1 MTSGEMISD
10 LSIGFDP
17 VGSWLA
23 VGLVTALL
31 ALVLLAL
38 APDRSRLSSRGR
50 LVLVLLRLAAFLA
63 LAFCLLRPSIIA
75 TSRTRQQ
82 ATLLLLADASES
94 MTVADGPS
102 GQSRWEHLRE
112 TLAAAAPA
120 ARRAVADE
128 ALTIRTW
135 VFDREARELP
145 AEKEE
150 PPQLGSWQRLP
161 SAEETAIGS
170 AIEDAARALAGQRLA
185 GVVLLS
191 DGGQHA
197 YPPRDLPPQAAA
209 RRLGDGAVPL
219 WSITFGRSRGAAQ
232 SRDAAMVSLSV
243 SETVFLGNKV
253 EVAGRVRLDGLTDR
267 EATVRLSVEQPDG
280 SLAEVARR
288 IIRATAEAAEEPVR
302 LEWTPDSLGERKLVL
317 AVDPIEGETVASNN
331 ELSTFV
337 EVVDGGLRVFY
348 LEGSPRVEQ
357 RFLRRTLASSP
368 DIQLDFRWIDSNRRD
383 FWPVDLG
390 QELARDYKVFLIGD
404 LDATALRPRDLTA
417 LRARVEAGA
426 GIGLLGGF
434 HAFEA
439 GGWGSSPLGR
449 LLPYEKDALARQR
462 FGEPIR
468 ADLHEP
474 GPLQL
479 LPDRRFGGV
488 SILRQAETAAES
500 LALWQSLPPLDGANR
515 LGRLLPMAKPLA
527 VTADGRPLLVAREY
541 GLGRVLTFAADS
553 TWRWAM
559 QGAGEV
565 HRRFWRQLVLWLAR
579 RDDADGETL
588 WLKLAR
594 RRITVGSP
602 LAFDTGIT
610 RPDGTLVEGLD
621 LSAVAIAPTG
631 ESRPV
636 RLLRQGESCTGTITG
651 CAEPGDWRLLVR
663 SGPDQNEIA
672 ARFTVFRQDL
682 ELANPRA
689 NALLMR
695 QIAGVTEGGVRL
707 PEELPDIFTE
717 LADEPAEF
725 TTAEQWSASLWDSWP
740 LLAVLVG
747 CLCLEWYLRKR
758 WGLV

>member
-559 QGAGEV
+559 QGAAEV

>member
-1 MTSGEMISD
+1 MNPGEMISD
-10 LSIGFDP
+10 VSIGFDP
-17 VGSWLA
+17 VGSWPA
-23 VGLVTALL
+23 VGLVTVLL
-31 ALVLLAL
+31 GLVLLAL
-38 APDRSRLSSRGR
+38 APDRSRLSARGR
-50 LVLVLLRLAAFLA
+50 LVLILLRLAAFLA
-63 LAFCLLRPSIIA
+63 LVFCLLRPSIVA
-75 TSRTRQQ
+75 SSRTRQQ
-82 ATLLLLADASES
+82 ATLLLLADGSES
-94 MTVADGPS
+94 MTVADGPN
-102 GQSRWEHLRE
+102 GQSRWDHLRE

-120 ARRAVADE
+120 ARRAIADE
-128 ALTIRTW
+128 AVTVRTW

-145 AEKEE
+145 AEPGE
-150 PPQLGSWQRLP
+150 PPQLGSWQRQD

-170 AIEDAARALAGQRLA
+170 AIEDATRALAGQRLA

-209 RRLGDGAVPL
+209 RRLGEGAAPL
-219 WSITFGRSRGAAQ
+219 WSITFGRTRGAAQ
-232 SRDAAMVSLSV
+232 ARDAAMASLSV

-280 SLAEVARR
+280 RLAEVARR
-288 IIRATAEAAEEPVR
+288 TIRATEDAAEEPVR
-302 LEWTPDSLGERKLVL
+302 LEWTPDTLGERKLVL
-317 AVDPIEGETVASNN
+317 AVDPIEGETVATNN

-337 EVVDGGLRVFY
+337 EVVDGGLRVLY

-357 RFLRRTLASSP
+357 RFLRRTLAASP
-368 DIQLDFRWIDSNRRD
+368 DIQLDFRWIDSTRRD

-404 LDATALRPRDLTA
+404 LDASAFRPADLTG

-434 HAFEA
+434 QAFEA

-468 ADLHEP
+468 EDLHLP
-474 GPLQL
+474 GPVQL

-500 LALWQSLPPLDGANR
+500 QAVWQRLPPLDGANR
-515 LGRLLPMAKPLA
+515 LKRLLPMAKPLA
-527 VTADGRPLLVAREY
+527 VTAAGEPLLVAREY

-553 TWRWAM
+553 TWRWVM
-559 QGAGEV
+559 QGKEEA

-594 RRITVGSP
+594 RRLAVGSP
-602 LAFDTGIT
+602 LAFDTGVT
-610 RPDGTLVEGLD
+610 RPDGTLVEGLT
-621 LSAVAIAPTG
+621 LSAVAIAPSG

-636 RLLRQGESCTGTITG
+636 RLSRRGESYTGTITG

-663 SGPDQNEIA
+663 SGPDLNEVS

-717 LADEPAEF
+717 LAEAPAEF
-725 TTAEQWSASLWDSWP
+725 TTTEQWSASLWDSWP
-740 LLAVLVG
+740 LLAVLAG

>member
-1 MTSGEMISD
+1 MNPGEMISD
-10 LSIGFDP
+10 VSIGFDP
-17 VGSWLA
+17 VGSWPA
-23 VGLVTALL
+23 VGLVTVLL
-31 ALVLLAL
+31 GLVLLAL
-38 APDRSRLSSRGR
+38 APDRSRLSARGR

-63 LAFCLLRPSIIA
+63 LVFCLLRPSIVA
-75 TSRTRQQ
+75 SSRTRQQ
-82 ATLLLLADASES
+82 ATLLLLADGSES
-94 MTVADGPS
+94 MTVADGPN
-102 GQSRWEHLRE
+102 GQSRWDHLRE

-120 ARRAVADE
+120 ARRAIADE
-128 ALTIRTW
+128 AVTVRTW

-145 AEKEE
+145 AEPGE
-150 PPQLGSWQRLP
+150 PPQLGSWQRQD

-170 AIEDAARALAGQRLA
+170 AIEDATRALAGQRLA

-209 RRLGDGAVPL
+209 RRLGEGAAPL
-219 WSITFGRSRGAAQ
+219 WSITFGRTRGAAQ
-232 SRDAAMVSLSV
+232 ARDAAMASLSV

-280 SLAEVARR
+280 RLAEVARR
-288 IIRATAEAAEEPVR
+288 TIRATEDAAEEPVR
-302 LEWTPDSLGERKLVL
+302 LEWTPDTLGERKLVL
-317 AVDPIEGETVASNN
+317 AVDPIEGETVATNN

-337 EVVDGGLRVFY
+337 EVVDGGLRVLY

-357 RFLRRTLASSP
+357 RFLRRTLAASP
-368 DIQLDFRWIDSNRRD
+368 DIQLDFRWIDSTRRD

-404 LDATALRPRDLTA
+404 LDASALRPADLTG
-417 LRARVEAGA
+417 LRTRVEAGA

-468 ADLHEP
+468 EDLHLP
-474 GPLQL
+474 GPVQL

-500 LALWQSLPPLDGANR
+500 QAVWQRLPPLDGANR
-515 LGRLLPMAKPLA
+515 LKRLLPMAKPLA
-527 VTADGRPLLVAREY
+527 VTAAGEPLLVAREY

-553 TWRWAM
+553 TWRWVM
-559 QGAGEV
+559 QGKEEA

-594 RRITVGSP
+594 RRLAVGSP
-602 LAFDTGIT
+602 LAFDTGVT
-610 RPDGTLVEGLD
+610 RPDGTLVEGLT
-621 LSAVAIAPTG
+621 LSAVAIAPSG

-636 RLLRQGESCTGTITG
+636 RLSRRGESYTGTITG

-663 SGPDQNEIA
+663 SGPDLNEVS

-717 LADEPAEF
+717 LAEAPAEF
-725 TTAEQWSASLWDSWP
+725 TTTEQWSASLWDSWP
-740 LLAVLVG
+740 LLAVLAG